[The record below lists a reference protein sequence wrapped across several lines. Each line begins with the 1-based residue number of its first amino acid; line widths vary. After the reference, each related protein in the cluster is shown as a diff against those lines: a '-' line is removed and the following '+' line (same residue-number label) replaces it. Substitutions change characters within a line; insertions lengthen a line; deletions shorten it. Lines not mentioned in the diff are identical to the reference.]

1 MKVTVKL
8 YNSMRRYAPGSSS
21 NFRLELPPGACV
33 KDLMAQLSIPP
44 QVQCAVF
51 VNETK
56 AKEDTILS
64 PEDIIVIFSPA
75 EGG

>member
-8 YNSMRRYAPGSSS
+8 YNSLRRYAPGPS
-21 NFRLELPPGACV
+21 NTFILGLPPGACV
-33 KDLMAQLSIPP
+33 KDLMAHLSFPP
-44 QVQCAVF
+44 QVQRLVF

-56 AKEDTILS
+56 AEEDTALS
-64 PEDIIVIFSPA
+64 QEDTIVIFSPA